1 MRCAV
6 PTGDISKF
14 VILLFLFGAP
24 GNAQVAVLTQH
35 NDAARDGLNASETTL
50 TLSSVS
56 PGNFGKLVN
65 LPTDG
70 AVYAQPLVVPGVTIP
85 GKGTH
90 DVVYVATMHDSVY
103 AYDADGL
110 TLTPLW
116 QESLAALGCPSGCTC
131 TSVLTKDEYVS
142 ATDIQ
147 PEIGILSTPV
157 IDLSTHQH
165 TVCRSEDEGSFRQN
179 DELCVSLTRPR
190 YHLGRRTNWQPGGD
204 PRPGTR
210 NREPQ

>member
-6 PTGDISKF
+6 PTGGISKF

-110 TLTPLW
+110 SLTPLW
-116 QESLAALGCPSGCTC
+116 QVEPG
-131 TSVLTKDEYVS
+131 
-142 ATDIQ
+142 
-147 PEIGILSTPV
+147 
-157 IDLSTHQH
+157 
-165 TVCRSEDEGSFRQN
+165 
-179 DELCVSLTRPR
+179 RPR
-190 YHLGRRTNWQPGGD
+190 LPERMDLHFSR
-204 PRPGTR
+204 
-210 NREPQ
+210 